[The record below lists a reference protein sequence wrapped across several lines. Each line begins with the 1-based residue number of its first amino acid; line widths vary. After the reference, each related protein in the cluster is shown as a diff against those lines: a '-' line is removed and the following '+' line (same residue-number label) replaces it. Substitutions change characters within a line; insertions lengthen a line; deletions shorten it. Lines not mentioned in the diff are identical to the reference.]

1 MGMDDRIES
10 DLAAYARALARDLP
24 PLDDTARALHARGRT
39 RRSRLRAPLMI
50 AAAAIVLV
58 LLLPVPYTRQ
68 RGFDVRV
75 DGNGTVTLLP
85 HLERVWGPVLA
96 MAREKFRI
104 DVDLQAGR
112 PEQIEA
118 EIKRQLARQGWSA
131 DLVDVRRIGP
141 VGVPQDDGSECIL
154 VPGTTL
160 VTIDAHGEGQQL
172 HLVLNRDRT
181 SPWQRLTVRGATVE
195 AIPMPSDDVME
206 KQIRDRLKG
215 CQVEGAD
222 LEVKDGKIKL
232 LVLH

>member
-1 MGMDDRIES
+1 MEMDDRIAS
-10 DLAAYARALARDLP
+10 DRAAYARTLARDLP

-75 DGNGTVTLLP
+75 DGNGRVTLLP
-85 HLERVWGPVLA
+85 HLERVWGPVFA
-96 MAREKFRI
+96 MAREKLRI

-112 PEQIEA
+112 PEQIDA
-118 EIKRQLARQGWSA
+118 EIRRQLAQQGWSA
-131 DLVDVRRIGP
+131 DRVDVRRIAA
-141 VGVPQDDGSECIL
+141 VDVTEDDGSQCIL

-172 HLVLNRDRT
+172 HLVVNRDRT

-195 AIPMPSDDVME
+195 ALPMPSDDVME
-206 KQIRDRLKG
+206 KQIRDRLKA
-215 CQVEGAD
+215 CRVEAD
-222 LEVKDGKIKL
+222 LEVKNGKIMH